1 MTTIMDGL
9 AKPSQDNEIYP
20 FLVGRRY
27 DVHMKKWLIS
37 WIGDTDHKAAE
48 GKLVDELGPIA
59 SALKYEQFDR
69 VHLLTNY
76 GHFRSGP
83 YCDWLQ
89 SVTGHPR
96 IELQEIDLT
105 SPIDH
110 ADIYRQVTAELQQ
123 LRLPNE
129 SIELTFHL
137 SPGTPAMATIWVLLA
152 KSRFP
157 ARLIQTA
164 KQQQGVNEVDI
175 GFDLAGDFLP
185 EYLQRTDERV
195 GRLLA
200 KPEGVAK
207 EFAGIVHSNA
217 RMREQIQRAHQ
228 VAVHNVPVLVL
239 GETGTGKELFAEAI
253 HRASGRPGKYVAV
266 NCGAIPK
273 ELVNSELFGHR
284 KGAFTGADRDRTGH
298 FREASGGTLFLD
310 EIGDLPL
317 DAQVRLLR
325 AIQQGEVTPLGAS
338 DPVKVDV
345 RIIAATHRDLMAEVQ
360 AGRFREDLFHR
371 LAVGIIRLP
380 ALRERREDIPLLV
393 SHFMALINHDSAHAP
408 EWQQKEISENAIK
421 ILLSHDWPGNVREL
435 YHTLLRA
442 SIWARQGVLDEQDIM
457 DNILRMPRNQGD
469 ILDRPIGQG
478 FEIEKILEEVKA
490 HYIQLAMTQAHGKKK
505 DAATLLGLNTYQTLN
520 NWIDKLDRSSATND

>member
-1 MTTIMDGL
+1 
-9 AKPSQDNEIYP
+9 
-20 FLVGRRY
+20 
-27 DVHMKKWLIS
+27 MKKWLIS

-59 SALKYEQFDR
+59 SALKYEQYDR

-76 GHFRSGP
+76 GHARSGP

-96 IELQEIDLT
+96 IELQEIDLA

-110 ADIYRQVTAELQQ
+110 ADIYRQVTAELRQ
-123 LRLPNE
+123 LRLPNDT
-129 SIELTFHL
+129 IELTFHL

-175 GFDLAGDFLP
+175 SFDLAGDFLP

-195 GRLLA
+195 GRLLT
-200 KPEGVAK
+200 KPEGIAT
-207 EFAGIVHSNA
+207 EFAGIVHTSPL
-217 RMREQIQRAHQ
+217 MREQIQRAHQ
-228 VAVHNVPVLVL
+228 IAVHNVPVLVL

-253 HRASGRPGKYVAV
+253 HNASGRKGKYVAV
-266 NCGAIPK
+266 NCGAISK

-284 KGAFTGADRDRTGH
+284 KGAFTGADRDRLGH
-298 FREASGGTLFLD
+298 FREADGGTLFLD

-325 AIQQGEVTPLGAS
+325 AMQQGEVTPLGVS
-338 DPVKVDV
+338 DPIKVGV
-345 RIIAATHRDLMAEVQ
+345 RIIAATHRDLMADVQ
-360 AGRFREDLFHR
+360 SGRFREDLFHR

-380 ALRERREDIPLLV
+380 SLRERREDIPLLV
-393 SHFMALINHDSAHAP
+393 SHFMGLINHDSAHSP

-442 SIWARQGVLDEQDIM
+442 SIWARQGVLDEQDITG
-457 DNILRMPRNQGD
+457 NILRMPRDRND
-469 ILDRPIGQG
+469 ILDRRVGQG
-478 FEIEKILEEVKA
+478 FEIEKVLDEVKA
-490 HYIQLAMTQAHGKKK
+490 HYIQLAMLQAQGKKK
-505 DAATLLGLNTYQTLN
+505 DAAVLLGLNTYQTLN
-520 NWIDKLDRSSATND
+520 NWIDKLGLKSADND

>member
-1 MTTIMDGL
+1 M
-9 AKPSQDNEIYP
+9 E
-20 FLVGRRY
+20 
-27 DVHMKKWLIS
+27 KWLIS
-37 WIGDTDHKAAE
+37 WIGETDHQVSE
-48 GKLVDELGPIA
+48 GRLTGEWGPIA
-59 SALKYEQFDR
+59 TAVKAEHYDR

-76 GHFRSGP
+76 GYDRSND
-83 YCDWLQ
+83 YCKWLE

-96 IELQEIDLT
+96 VELQEIELL

-110 ADIYRQVTAELQQ
+110 VDIYRQITAELQQ
-123 LRLPNE
+123 LRLPAE
-129 SIELTFHL
+129 SVSPTFHL

-164 KQQQGVNEVDI
+164 KQHNGVKEVDI
-175 GFDLAGDFLP
+175 SFDLAGDFLP

-207 EFAGIVHSNA
+207 EFAGIVHTNPM
-217 RMREQIQRAHQ
+217 MREQIQRAHQ

-253 HRASGRPGKYVAV
+253 HRASGRAGKYVAV

-345 RIIAATHRDLMAEVQ
+345 RIIAATHRDLMADVQ
-360 AGRFREDLFHR
+360 SGRFREDLFHR

-380 ALRERREDIPLLV
+380 ALRERREDIPPLV
-393 SHFMALINHDSAHAP
+393 SHFMAMINQDSAHSP
-408 EWQQKEISENAIK
+408 EWQQKEISESAIK

-442 SIWARQGVLDEQDIM
+442 SIWARQGLLDEHDIM
-457 DNILRMPRNQGD
+457 DNILRMPRQSSD
-469 ILDRPIGQG
+469 ILERGIGQG
-478 FEIEKILEEVKA
+478 FEIEKVLDEVKA
-490 HYIQLAMTQAHGKKK
+490 HYIRQAMTQAHGKKK
-505 DAATLLGLNTYQTLN
+505 DAAVLLGLNNYQTLN
-520 NWIDKLDRSSATND
+520 NWIDKLGRQTATND

>member
-1 MTTIMDGL
+1 
-9 AKPSQDNEIYP
+9 
-20 FLVGRRY
+20 
-27 DVHMKKWLIS
+27 MKKWLIS
-37 WIGDTDHKAAE
+37 WIGDTDHRAAE
-48 GKLVDELGPIA
+48 GELTDQLGPIA
-59 SALKYEQFDR
+59 SALKSEQYDQ

-76 GHFRSGP
+76 GYARSGP
-83 YCDWLQ
+83 YCDWLE
-89 SVTGHPR
+89 SITGHPR
-96 IELQEIDLT
+96 IELREVDLT

-110 ADIYRQVTAELQQ
+110 TDIYRKVTAELQQ
-123 LRLPNE
+123 LRL
-129 SIELTFHL
+129 SHDTTALTFHL

-164 KQQQGVNEVDI
+164 KQQQGVKEVDI
-175 GFDLAGDFLP
+175 KFDLAGDFLP

-207 EFAGIVHSNA
+207 EFVGIVHANA
-217 RMREQIQRAHQ
+217 QMREQIQRAHQ
-228 VAVHNVPVLVL
+228 IAAHNVPVLIL

-253 HRASGRPGKYVAV
+253 HHASGRTGKYVAV

-284 KGAFTGADRDRTGH
+284 KGAFTGADRERKGH
-298 FREASGGTLFLD
+298 FREAAGGALFLD
-310 EIGDLPL
+310 EVGDLPL

-338 DPVKVDV
+338 DPVTVDV
-345 RIIAATHRDLMAEVQ
+345 RIIAATHRDLMADVQ
-360 AGRFREDLFHR
+360 SGRFREDLFHR

-380 ALRERREDIPLLV
+380 ALRERREDIPLLIA
-393 SHFMALINHDSAHAP
+393 HFMRLINHDSALSP
-408 EWQQKEISENAIK
+408 EWQHKEISEKAIK

-442 SIWARQGVLDEQDIM
+442 SIWARKGVLDEQDM
-457 DNILRMPRNQGD
+457 TNNILRMPRDQSDVLGKQ
-469 ILDRPIGQG
+469 LGQG
-478 FEIEKILEEVKA
+478 FEIEKVLDAVKA
-490 HYIQLAMTQAHGKKK
+490 HYIQRAMTQAHGKKK
-505 DAATLLGLNTYQTLN
+505 DAAALLGMSNYQTLN
-520 NWIDKLDRSSATND
+520 NWIDKLGRSTATYD

>member
-1 MTTIMDGL
+1 M
-9 AKPSQDNEIYP
+9 E
-20 FLVGRRY
+20 
-27 DVHMKKWLIS
+27 KWLIS
-37 WIGDTDHKAAE
+37 WIGETDHQVSE
-48 GKLVDELGPIA
+48 GRLTGEWGPIA
-59 SALKYEQFDR
+59 TAVKAEHYDR

-76 GHFRSGP
+76 GYDRSNH
-83 YCDWLQ
+83 YCKWLE

-96 IELQEIDLT
+96 VELQEIELL

-110 ADIYRQVTAELQQ
+110 VDIYRQITAELQQ
-123 LRLPNE
+123 LRLPAE
-129 SIELTFHL
+129 SVAPTFHL

-164 KQQQGVNEVDI
+164 KQHEGVKEVDI

-200 KPEGVAK
+200 RPEGVAK
-207 EFAGIVHSNA
+207 EFAGIVHTNPM
-217 RMREQIQRAHQ
+217 MREQIQRAHQ

-253 HRASGRPGKYVAV
+253 HRASGRAGKYVAV

-284 KGAFTGADRDRTGH
+284 KGAFTGADRERTGH

-360 AGRFREDLFHR
+360 SGRFREDLFHR

-393 SHFMALINHDSAHAP
+393 SHFMALINHDSAHSP
-408 EWQQKEISENAIK
+408 EWQQKEISESAIK
-421 ILLSHDWPGNVREL
+421 ILLSHDWLGNVREL

-442 SIWARQGVLDEQDIM
+442 SIWARQGLLDEQDIL
-457 DNILRMPRNQGD
+457 DNILRMPRKSRD
-469 ILDRPIGQG
+469 ILGRGIGQG
-478 FEIEKILEEVKA
+478 FEIEAVLDEVKA
-490 HYIQLAMTQAHGKKK
+490 HYIQLAMTQTQGKKK
-505 DAATLLGLNTYQTLN
+505 DAAALLGLNNYQTLN
-520 NWIDKLDRSSATND
+520 NWIDKLGRQTATND

>member
-1 MTTIMDGL
+1 
-9 AKPSQDNEIYP
+9 
-20 FLVGRRY
+20 
-27 DVHMKKWLIS
+27 MKKWLIS

-48 GKLVDELGPIA
+48 GKLAEELGPIA
-59 SALKYEQFDR
+59 SALNGEQFDR

-76 GHFRSGP
+76 GHSRSGP

-89 SVTGHPR
+89 LRTGHPH
-96 IELQEIDLT
+96 ISLQEIDLL

-110 ADIYRQVTAELQQ
+110 TDIYRQVTAELQQ
-123 LRLPNE
+123 LHLPNE
-129 SIELTFHL
+129 SVQLTFHL

-164 KQQQGVNEVDI
+164 KQYEGIKEVDI

-207 EFAGIVHSNA
+207 EFAGIVHANA
-217 RMREQIQRAHQ
+217 RMREQIQRAYQ
-228 VAVHNVPVLVL
+228 VAVHHVPVLVL
-239 GETGTGKELFAEAI
+239 GETGSGKELFAEAI
-253 HRASGRPGKYVAV
+253 HRASGRAGKYVAV

-284 KGAFTGADRDRTGH
+284 KGAFTGADRERKGH
-298 FREASGGTLFLD
+298 FREATGGTLFLD

-338 DPVKVDV
+338 DPVTVDV
-345 RIIAATHRDLMAEVQ
+345 RIIAATHRDLMAQVQ

-380 ALRERREDIPLLV
+380 ALRERREDIPLLIA
-393 SHFMALINHDSAHAP
+393 HFMALINHDSAHAP
-408 EWQQKEISENAIK
+408 EWQQKKISESAIK
-421 ILLSHDWPGNVREL
+421 ILLSHDWPGNIREL

-442 SIWARQGVLDEQDIM
+442 SIWARQGVLGEQDIM
-457 DNILRMPRNQGD
+457 NNILQMPRNQSD
-469 ILDRPIGQG
+469 ILDRTIGQG
-478 FEIEKILEEVKA
+478 FEIETVLDEVKA
-490 HYIQLAMTQAHGKKK
+490 HYIQQAMTQAQGKKK
-505 DAATLLGLNTYQTLN
+505 DAAALLGLKHYQTLN
-520 NWIDKLDRSSATND
+520 NWIAKLGGQTTTDH